1 MKKRN
6 VAGLIVIAL
15 FVIGIAAALMQY
27 KREQKA
33 LEQPEV
39 GEEPETVVLS
49 ADENPFGVE
58 IKKINE
64 NYDLTKNYYKNY
76 DNKGLEEFKITGI
89 FTDEREYIVE
99 LRKSG
104 YCKYAWLDEE
114 EQVIYIEM
122 TQKQKEEWIDRAID
136 EIDKELNSLE
146 SEELYKFTVEDDY
159 TVIKLD
165 IDQSALIDEMG
176 EALIVLIY
184 DSELYQIFNGN
195 ENWSIHIMV
204 NDMET
209 QKEMMNIQF
218 PKEKFRLSPDMWEK
232 VKTNE

>member
-1 MKKRN
+1 MKKKN
-6 VAGLIVIAL
+6 IVRIIIIAL
-15 FVIGIAAALMQY
+15 FVIGIAVALLQY
-27 KREQKA
+27 KREQTA

-64 NYDLTKNYYKNY
+64 DYDLTKNYYKNY
-76 DNKGLEEFKITGI
+76 DDTGLEEFKITGI
-89 FTDEREYIVE
+89 FTDKKEYIVG

-114 EQVIYIEM
+114 EQVVYIEM

-184 DSELYQIFNGN
+184 DSELYQILMAMRIGRFIL
-195 ENWSIHIMV
+195 W
-204 NDMET
+204 
-209 QKEMMNIQF
+209 
-218 PKEKFRLSPDMWEK
+218 
-232 VKTNE
+232 

>member
-6 VAGLIVIAL
+6 VAGVIIIAL

-27 KREQKA
+27 KREQTA

-76 DNKGLEEFKITGI
+76 DNNGLEKFVLPNIAI
-89 FTDEREYIVE
+89 DERTEIAE
-99 LRKSG
+99 LRESG

-114 EQVIYIEM
+114 EQVVYIEM

-136 EIDKELNSLE
+136 EIDEELNSLE

-165 IDQSALIDEMG
+165 IDQSALIDEVG

-195 ENWSIHIMV
+195 EKWSIHIMV

>member
-1 MKKRN
+1 
-6 VAGLIVIAL
+6 
-15 FVIGIAAALMQY
+15 
-27 KREQKA
+27 
-33 LEQPEV
+33 
-39 GEEPETVVLS
+39 
-49 ADENPFGVE
+49 
-58 IKKINE
+58 
-64 NYDLTKNYYKNY
+64 
-76 DNKGLEEFKITGI
+76 
-89 FTDEREYIVE
+89 
-99 LRKSG
+99 
-104 YCKYAWLDEE
+104 
-114 EQVIYIEM
+114 M

-136 EIDKELNSLE
+136 EIDEELNSLE

-165 IDQSALIDEMG
+165 IDQSALIDEVG

-195 ENWSIHIMV
+195 EKWSIHIMV

>member
-1 MKKRN
+1 MKKKN
-6 VAGLIVIAL
+6 IVRIIIIAL
-15 FVIGIAAALMQY
+15 FVIGIAVALLQY
-27 KREQKA
+27 KREQTA

-64 NYDLTKNYYKNY
+64 DYDLTKNYYKNY
-76 DNKGLEEFKITGI
+76 DDTGLEEFKITGI
-89 FTDEREYIVE
+89 FTDKKEYIVG

-114 EQVIYIEM
+114 EQVVYIEM

-159 TVIKLD
+159 TVIKLV
-165 IDQSALIDEMG
+165 IDHSALID
-176 EALIVLIY
+176 
-184 DSELYQIFNGN
+184 
-195 ENWSIHIMV
+195 
-204 NDMET
+204 
-209 QKEMMNIQF
+209 
-218 PKEKFRLSPDMWEK
+218 
-232 VKTNE
+232 

>member
-1 MKKRN
+1 M
-6 VAGLIVIAL
+6 
-15 FVIGIAAALMQY
+15 
-27 KREQKA
+27 
-33 LEQPEV
+33 
-39 GEEPETVVLS
+39 
-49 ADENPFGVE
+49 
-58 IKKINE
+58 
-64 NYDLTKNYYKNY
+64 
-76 DNKGLEEFKITGI
+76 EEFKITGI

-99 LRKSG
+99 LRESG
-104 YCKYAWLDEE
+104 YCKYARLDEE
-114 EQVIYIEM
+114 EQVVYIEM

-136 EIDKELNSLE
+136 EIDEELNSLE

-165 IDQSALIDEMG
+165 IDQSALIDEVG

-195 ENWSIHIMV
+195 EKWSIHIMV